1 MSLNGIDISAWQD
14 GINLNKIDFDFAIF
28 KATEG
33 TGYVDRCCDKFYQ
46 TAKKRGK
53 CLGVYHFANGKN
65 YKDEADFFLK
75 NIEGYIG
82 EAVLVL
88 DWESANNSL
97 FGASGE
103 KKWVKNWLDYVY
115 KKTGVRPMLYIQQ
128 SAMSRFKDIGDYGL
142 WVAQYA
148 NNNTTGYQTSPWNE
162 GAYTCAIRQYT
173 SSGSLSGY
181 SGNLD
186 LDKFYGDVPAWNK
199 YAGKGNATKEE
210 KPDEKPAEKTT
221 LQLAVEVMEGKH
233 GTNKK
238 REKSLGGRYEEV
250 QAFINHIASAAAET
264 LVEEVKAGKYGNGN
278 TRKTVLGSRYE
289 EVQAIVNGEG
299 EKVYYTVKRG
309 DTLSEIA
316 TKYGTT
322 TNKLTRLNSI
332 KNPDKIYA
340 GQKIRVK

>member
-75 NIEGYIG
+75 NIKGYIG

-103 KKWVKNWLDYVY
+103 KTWVKNWLDYVY

-128 SAMSRFKDIGDYGL
+128 SAMSRFKNIGDYGL

-148 NNNTTGYQTSPWNE
+148 NNNTTGYQSTPWNE
-162 GAYTCAIRQYT
+162 GAYACVIRQYT
-173 SSGSLSGY
+173 SSGRLSGY
-181 SGNLD
+181 SGDLD
-186 LDKFYGDVPAWNK
+186 LDKFYGDVTAWNK
-199 YAGKGNATKEE
+199 YAGKGNATAPEG
-210 KPDEKPAEKTT
+210 PDEEPTEKTT

-238 REKSLGGRYEEV
+238 REKSLGDRYDEV
-250 QAFINHIASAAAET
+250 QMFINHIASADAET
-264 LVEEVKAGKYGNGN
+264 LAEEVKAGKYGNGD
-278 TRKTVLGSRYE
+278 TRKIVLGSRYE

-322 TNKLTRLNSI
+322 TNELTRLNSI